1 MQCDRVAVS
10 DSACERRLCV
20 SAEIDQGAVQPV
32 VENGDLIGVLDLI
45 EHGTL
50 KSRITQVGFDGVGG
64 FQLGEV
70 TGHLV
75 AVFRKRSAP
84 LGSGQTDSARL
95 ESGEAQLSGNHWVA
109 LSHLDVGEGADRFE

>member
-1 MQCDRVAVS
+1 MQCDQVGVS
-10 DSACERRLCV
+10 DAAWDRRLRV
-20 SAEIDQGAVQPV
+20 SAEIDRGAAQPA

-45 EHGTL
+45 EYGKL
-50 KSRITQVGFDGVGG
+50 ESRITQVSFDGIGG

-84 LGSGQTDSARL
+84 LGSGPTDSARL
-95 ESGEAQLSGNHWVA
+95 ES
-109 LSHLDVGEGADRFE
+109 DRS